1 MGEIKTRHLTGD
13 RRFVMKTTLN
23 LGSLSFNF
31 GDSSD
36 RYISNQGCSP
46 MPENKTTATLDIK
59 DITVTF
65 EASVEETLADIQMTL
80 DCVKELKNL
89 GSEIANLFAEL
100 QNKKEVR
107 MEQESYEKTSLRA
120 DFNER
125 FNALSEKI
133 DNDKKDLES
142 KFNNFSPKIADR

>member
-1 MGEIKTRHLTGD
+1 
-13 RRFVMKTTLN
+13 MKTTLN

-36 RYISNQGCSP
+36 RYISNQGARSP
-46 MPENKTTATLDIK
+46 MPENKTNIALEIK
-59 DITVTF
+59 EISVTF
-65 EASVEETLADIQMTL
+65 EASIEETMEDLKVSLECFRELKSLASEFGNIFAGL
-80 DCVKELKNL
+80 EEKKELRR
-89 GSEIANLFAEL
+89 E
-100 QNKKEVR
+100 KE
-107 MEQESYEKTSLRA
+107 MEEKSSLRE

-142 KFNNFSPKIADR
+142 KFNKFSEIIRGNAQ